1 MYIKN
6 KTAITIYRYALNNIE
21 LQEVKEQINKE
32 QWKSDLKHANC
43 FRFSPASPSLGQARH
58 CIFNRLY
65 ALVQEIISGVITS
78 RNTTS

>member
-6 KTAITIYRYALNNIE
+6 KIDITIYRDALNNIV
-21 LQEVKEQINKE
+21 LQEVEEQITRE

-43 FRFSPASPSLGQARH
+43 FRLSPASPSLGQARH